1 MPDKSLI
8 DIILTNNSRSFH
20 ETQGFVTGLRDFH
33 KLVVIL
39 LRSCHK
45 KLPPKNV
52 LYRNVKRFK
61 KTTFLRDLDSS
72 LIQGEL
78 YNNCQEPYHKLTH
91 IFSEVLD
98 YHAPVK

>member
-45 KLPPKNV
+45 KLPPKMFYIEM
-52 LYRNVKRFK
+52 LKGLK
-61 KTTFLRDLDSS
+61 KQLSYETWT
-72 LIQGEL
+72 
-78 YNNCQEPYHKLTH
+78 
-91 IFSEVLD
+91 V
-98 YHAPVK
+98 A